1 MSFFFFQAEAGIR
14 DGHVTGVQ
22 TCALPISVLICM
34 TKNVVMNT
42 AIILGS
48 SVGPKIISR
57 IGKMAIFGSGYSA
70 ANSGPKAA
78 LTGRKDHIRSHT
90 AIQATAPRP
99 PPTLRLSR
107 EGQTCSHSSLSNAIS
122 VSVLV

>member
-78 LTGRKDHIRSHT
+78 LTGRKAPISSPTARSEERRVGKQGST
-90 AIQATAPRP
+90 A
-99 PPTLRLSR
+99 
-107 EGQTCSHSSLSNAIS
+107 SSTEASNKRRTERR
-122 VSVLV
+122 

>member
-78 LTGRKDHIRSHT
+78 LTGRKAAISSPT
-90 AIQATAPRP
+90 AIPATAPRP
-99 PPTLRLSR
+99 GPTGRR
-107 EGQTCSHSSLSNAIS
+107 GRVGQVWDHKIGRAH
-122 VSVLV
+122 V